1 MQIDVGSS
9 VLNCFVQLHVKHTI
23 TEGTQHKDTVH
34 ILINQG
40 VSSPPCP
47 ASSFWFPVPVLLC
60 TKQCELKLKQH
71 HLSVTSHVNSYPTV
85 FSLYI
90 WGPENEHTAAWKLFR
105 WTGLHFVVLSLVLNH
120 CLWLAGFELLTFW
133 HFNRTNAVCTVGRV
147 PSRRFPHSCFTSG
160 TPLGGSIEQG
170 RWYTLSFFYFMVVIN
185 GPSLSSRC
193 C

>member
-9 VLNCFVQLHVKHTI
+9 FLNCFVQLHVKHTI

-71 HLSVTSHVNSYPTV
+71 HFSVTSHVKLPYSFQSLHLGAWRWAHSGMKIIQLDGSSLCST
-85 FSLYI
+85 FSSPKPLPMI
-90 WGPENEHTAAWKLFR
+90 GWFWTIDILIESMQCAQWDKCPHADFLTA
-105 WTGLHFVVLSLVLNH
+105 VLPQAYHWV
-120 CLWLAGFELLTFW
+120 A
-133 HFNRTNAVCTVGRV
+133 A
-147 PSRRFPHSCFTSG
+147 
-160 TPLGGSIEQG
+160 
-170 RWYTLSFFYFMVVIN
+170 
-185 GPSLSSRC
+185 
-193 C
+193 